1 MATSLIRGKQ
11 NPYPWNFTNAHAGSM
26 FEGLLSTLL
35 DDFYDTGSL
44 ENSRVTDKNVAVSN
58 LEDAYEIAIAVPG
71 IAKKDINIA
80 IESSQ
85 LNISYEASEENNPR
99 SFFKQSFSR
108 SWTLPSGVSAKDI
121 SAKQR
126 NGILTITVKKP
137 ESEVMK
143 SQTIPVG

>member
-1 MATSLIRGKQ
+1 MATSLIRRNQ
-11 NPYPWNFTNAHAGSM
+11 NLHPWNFTKDHAGSI
-26 FEGLLSTLL
+26 FEGFLSTLL
-35 DDFYDTGSL
+35 DDFYDVPPG
-44 ENSRVTDKNVAVSN
+44 RVGTTDKNVAVSN
-58 LEDAYEIAIAVPG
+58 LEDVYEIAIAVPG